1 MVQGRL
7 LTTHPGSVH
16 GGGEA
21 PGGGSPLRQG
31 AGKSSPD
38 APDLGSAAAAEQR
51 RDREKGFCPRGF
63 RDERDIY
70 AKGGS
75 QRRSRGPRRPLA
87 RPGVGPRQVAAW
99 ASPGSPLAHLWFF
112 AKLPVR

>member
-1 MVQGRL
+1 MVQGGL

-21 PGGGSPLRQG
+21 SGGGSPLRQG

-38 APDLGSAAAAEQR
+38 APDLGSDAAAEQR

-70 AKGGS
+70 AKGGN

-87 RPGVGPRQVAAW
+87 RPRVGPRQVAAW
-99 ASPGSPLAHLWFF
+99 ASPGSPLAPLWFF

>member
-1 MVQGRL
+1 MVQGGL
-7 LTTHPGSVH
+7 LTAHPGSAH

-38 APDLGSAAAAEQR
+38 APDLGSVAAAEQR
-51 RDREKGFCPRGF
+51 RDREKRFRPRGF
-63 RDERDIY
+63 RDERNIY
-70 AKGGS
+70 AKGGN
-75 QRRSRGPRRPLA
+75 QRRRGGPRRPLA

-99 ASPGSPLAHLWFF
+99 ATPGSPLAPLWLFS
-112 AKLPVR
+112 KLPVR